1 VLCPAR
7 RKDIL
12 LGKNLAFAPL
22 VLVLGAIELAIV
34 QIVLPMRLDH
44 FLALLPQLVSMYL
57 LFCMLANVLAILAPM
72 PIASGTLRP
81 VNPKLVPIVLQ
92 MAFFFVFPMVLAP
105 TLLPLGVEQI
115 VEWLASVQGLPIFLG
130 LSLLECI
137 AVVCLYR
144 LVLSWEGELLH
155 IREQKILEIVT
166 TKAE

>member
-1 VLCPAR
+1 
-7 RKDIL
+7 
-12 LGKNLAFAPL
+12 
-22 VLVLGAIELAIV
+22 
-34 QIVLPMRLDH
+34 
-44 FLALLPQLVSMYL
+44 
-57 LFCMLANVLAILAPM
+57 
-72 PIASGTLRP
+72 
-81 VNPKLVPIVLQ
+81 PKLVPIVLQ

-166 TKAE
+166 TKAECRAGERTRRDLRKFFVPASSFFTMAARRLDP